1 MACKFFGVGG
11 FLTSLARW
19 QQSKA
24 LWELT
29 GAVSSLCAQTLQH
42 CYHWSGLP
50 GVGADSLVWGWEP
63 RELTGFDERWLEDET
78 VSPPQSH

>member
-1 MACKFFGVGG
+1 MQIFRSGRFPDLLGQMAAVQGSVG
-11 FLTSLARW
+11 AH
-19 QQSKA
+19 
-24 LWELT
+24 